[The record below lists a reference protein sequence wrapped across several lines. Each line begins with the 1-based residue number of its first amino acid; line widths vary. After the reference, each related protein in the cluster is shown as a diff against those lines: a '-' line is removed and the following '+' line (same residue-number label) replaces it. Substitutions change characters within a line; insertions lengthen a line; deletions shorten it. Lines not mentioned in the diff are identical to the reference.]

1 MSVLVKFSV
10 DGTSWLVDW
19 EGQIEV
25 ITDWHWRIRELYGLE
40 GMPKEDVVTSE
51 IVPVKLLISVCVVCA
66 VCVILFESECGRHAT
81 PVDRDI

>member
-1 MSVLVKFSV
+1 
-10 DGTSWLVDW
+10 
-19 EGQIEV
+19 
-25 ITDWHWRIRELYGLE
+25 
-40 GMPKEDVVTSE
+40 MPKEDVVTSE